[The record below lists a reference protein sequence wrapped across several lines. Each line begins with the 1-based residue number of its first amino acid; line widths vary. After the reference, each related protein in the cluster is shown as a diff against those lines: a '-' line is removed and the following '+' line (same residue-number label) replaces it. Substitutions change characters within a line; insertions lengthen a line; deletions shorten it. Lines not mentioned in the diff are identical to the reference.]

1 MSREREFHFTRKDF
15 EWIREKVTRETG
27 IQLNPSKDQ
36 MVYSRLARRLRTLG
50 LPDFASYR
58 KLLEADDNGEEMG
71 QFVNALTTN
80 LTAFFRETH
89 HFEHL
94 AEVLKSLAGSPI
106 NIWSAGGSTGEEA
119 YSIAITVLETLEQ
132 RDAERVTITA
142 TDLDSS
148 VVEHGRRGIYAE
160 DRLSG
165 LSRDMKKRY
174 FMKGKGRNAGKARIK
189 EPLARMVRFDTQNLL
204 HNWPFEERFQ
214 IVFCRNTV
222 IYFSK
227 ELQAEL
233 FERLHRYTTRG
244 AWLYIGHSES
254 LWKVTERFT
263 SQGRT
268 IYRRVD

>member
-15 EWIREKVTRETG
+15 EWIRSKVTRETG

-36 MVYSRLARRLRTLG
+36 MVYSRLARRLRALG

-58 KLLEADDNGEEMG
+58 KLLEADDSGDEMG

-80 LTAFFRETH
+80 LTAFFRESH
-89 HFEHL
+89 HFDHL
-94 AEVLKSLAGSPI
+94 AEVLQSLAGDPI
-106 NIWSAGGSTGEEA
+106 NIWSAGCSTGEEA
-119 YSIAITVLETLEQ
+119 YSIAMTVLENLDE
-132 RDAERVTITA
+132 RDAGRVTITA

-148 VVEHGRRGIYAE
+148 VVEHGRRGIYDE
-160 DRLSG
+160 TRLSG
-165 LSRDMKKRY
+165 IPTALRKRY
-174 FMKGKGRNAGKARIK
+174 FLKGKGRNAGKARIK
-189 EPLARMVRFDTQNLL
+189 EPLRRMVSFDALNLL
-204 HNWPFEERFQ
+204 HEWPFAEPFQ

-227 ELQAEL
+227 DLQAEL
-233 FERLHRYTTRG
+233 FERLHRFTVPG

-263 SQGRT
+263 SHGRT
-268 IYRRVD
+268 IYQRVD